1 MELENRIFTSTNISK
16 LHHMLESTQVLRA
29 KFFSVVSIQIFSIKN
44 VNPSFYVKY
53 VENGYFP
60 LLSKFEM
67 FEMDRA
73 VPTRSPKKQRKT
85 TNTGMEEEAVDE

>member
-1 MELENRIFTSTNISK
+1 
-16 LHHMLESTQVLRA
+16 
-29 KFFSVVSIQIFSIKN
+29 